1 MSKSIKYAQRL
12 LLLSLVT
19 IISACAAAP
28 EAEKNDYAAEVNND
42 LAVIYGFDIK
52 PEGLWFLVKST
63 GCTSEKNFN
72 LQSKMIDDKTAEF
85 SLYQSKRDLCRG
97 MPQLVGITMEIDDS
111 GAVDRRF
118 VVVNPI
124 AAKPKRTKR

>member
-12 LLLSLVT
+12 LLLLLVT
-19 IISACAAAP
+19 IISACMAAP
-28 EAEKNDYAAEVNND
+28 KAEKNDKAVEVKND
-42 LAVIYGFDIK
+42 LAVIYGFDVK

-72 LQSKMIDDKTAEF
+72 LQSKAVDNKTAEF

-97 MPQLVGITMEIDDS
+97 MPQLIGITMPIDGSD
-111 GAVDRRF
+111 AVDRHF
-118 VVVNPI
+118 VIVNPI

>member
-28 EAEKNDYAAEVNND
+28 NAEKNDNSVAANHD
-42 LAVIYGFDIK
+42 LAVIYGFDVK

-63 GCTSEKNFN
+63 GCTSEKNFK
-72 LQSKMIDDKTAEF
+72 LQSKVIDEKTAEY
-85 SLYQSKRDLCRG
+85 SLHQSKRDLCRG
-97 MPQLVGITMEIDDS
+97 MPQLVGITMPIEDS
-111 GAVDRRF
+111 KAVDRHF
-118 VVVNPI
+118 VIVNPI